1 MKLYLS
7 AEWIAGRGNS
17 TTAKT
22 WRRSGAAQPTD
33 ARADRV
39 LAPCMWT
46 ILLRAGGAGS
56 SFRSPYHTET
66 GPTNLDHRDAFG
78 LAISITAVAEA
89 VPVPLRVVLVPLFG
103 GKFYVK
109 GPGRANRAAF
119 GGLGRFQNGWEAGK
133 TTNGRYWP
141 SSAMV
146 LMAISHGADPTHACA
161 PVPQTDGIGMFYPYQ
176 DG

>member
-1 MKLYLS
+1 MPGQIEFS
-7 AEWIAGRGNS
+7 PRAGGQS
-17 TTAKT
+17 C
-22 WRRSGAAQPTD
+22 SG
-33 ARADRV
+33 
-39 LAPCMWT
+39 
-46 ILLRAGGAGS
+46 AGGAGS

-66 GPTNLDHRDAFG
+66 GPTNLDRRDAFG

-103 GKFYVK
+103 GKFYVR

-133 TTNGRYWP
+133 TTNGRYWL

-146 LMAISHGADPTHACA
+146 LMAISHGANQPT
-161 PVPQTDGIGMFYPYQ
+161 PVRLCPRQMA
-176 DG
+176 